1 MVSDVPLGAF
11 LSGGVDSSSVVSL
24 MSELSSNPIKTFSIG
39 FKEEKFNEL
48 RYAKIL
54 ANKYKTEHHEF
65 IIEPDSIDNLSK
77 IIKMFDEPIADSSV
91 IPTYYLSKFTRQ
103 NVTVSLSGDGGD
115 ELFAGYSSYNNMRK
129 LNNRPLNFEFF
140 NKTISKI
147 NSLVPDYVE
156 LKKWLYYFS
165 VNSKNI
171 GAYLGI
177 FKDYERQALYN
188 TRQQNILN
196 NYASENEKV
205 NLLSR
210 IDSDFIT
217 KMQIL
222 DMKTYLVDDILTKV
236 DIASMSNSLEVRVPI
251 LDHKVIE
258 LAFKI
263 PFHMKINNNNQ
274 KIIFKDSLKSILPPE
289 IIKHK
294 KQGFNMPISSWFK
307 DSLNDYIKDILFSK
321 NAKIYDYL
329 NISYVKEIVNNH
341 DLGFRN
347 YSAKIWSLLVLEEWL
362 KENN

>member
-1 MVSDVPLGAF
+1 
-11 LSGGVDSSSVVSL
+11 
-24 MSELSSNPIKTFSIG
+24 MSELSIIQLKLFLLG

-103 NVTVSLSGDGGD
+103 NVTVSLSGDGGKAFCR
-115 ELFAGYSSYNNMRK
+115 LQQLYYIRK
-129 LNNRPLNFEFF
+129 LNNRPLNFEFLTKHF
-140 NKTISKI
+140 KI

>member
-1 MVSDVPLGAF
+1 MVILIFQLIP
-11 LSGGVDSSSVVSL
+11 
-24 MSELSSNPIKTFSIG
+24 KYR
-39 FKEEKFNEL
+39 KF
-48 RYAKIL
+48 IC
-54 ANKYKTEHHEF
+54 
-65 IIEPDSIDNLSK
+65 
-77 IIKMFDEPIADSSV
+77 
-91 IPTYYLSKFTRQ
+91 
-103 NVTVSLSGDGGD
+103 
-115 ELFAGYSSYNNMRK
+115 
-129 LNNRPLNFEFF
+129 
-140 NKTISKI
+140 
-147 NSLVPDYVE
+147 
-156 LKKWLYYFS
+156 
-165 VNSKNI
+165 
-171 GAYLGI
+171 I

-210 IDSDFIT
+210 IDYDFIT

-263 PFHMKINNNNQ
+263 PFHMKINNKNQ

>member
-1 MVSDVPLGAF
+1 
-11 LSGGVDSSSVVSL
+11 
-24 MSELSSNPIKTFSIG
+24 
-39 FKEEKFNEL
+39 
-48 RYAKIL
+48 
-54 ANKYKTEHHEF
+54 
-65 IIEPDSIDNLSK
+65 
-77 IIKMFDEPIADSSV
+77 
-91 IPTYYLSKFTRQ
+91 
-103 NVTVSLSGDGGD
+103 
-115 ELFAGYSSYNNMRK
+115 MRK

-236 DIASMSNSLEVRVPI
+236 DIASMSNSLR
-251 LDHKVIE
+251 
-258 LAFKI
+258 
-263 PFHMKINNNNQ
+263 
-274 KIIFKDSLKSILPPE
+274 
-289 IIKHK
+289 
-294 KQGFNMPISSWFK
+294 
-307 DSLNDYIKDILFSK
+307 
-321 NAKIYDYL
+321 
-329 NISYVKEIVNNH
+329 
-341 DLGFRN
+341 
-347 YSAKIWSLLVLEEWL
+347 LEYQS
-362 KENN
+362 

>member
-1 MVSDVPLGAF
+1 MNYGHTLRSSSIFKNIKKLLPGHYFTVEPLKSKEIIIKKYWDINFNVDYSKSYKEFQEELLFELKESVNMRMVSDVPLGAF

-147 NSLVPDYVE
+147 NSLVPD
-156 LKKWLYYFS
+156 W
-165 VNSKNI
+165 
-171 GAYLGI
+171 
-177 FKDYERQALYN
+177 
-188 TRQQNILN
+188 
-196 NYASENEKV
+196 
-205 NLLSR
+205 
-210 IDSDFIT
+210 
-217 KMQIL
+217 
-222 DMKTYLVDDILTKV
+222 
-236 DIASMSNSLEVRVPI
+236 
-251 LDHKVIE
+251 
-258 LAFKI
+258 
-263 PFHMKINNNNQ
+263 
-274 KIIFKDSLKSILPPE
+274 
-289 IIKHK
+289 
-294 KQGFNMPISSWFK
+294 
-307 DSLNDYIKDILFSK
+307 
-321 NAKIYDYL
+321 
-329 NISYVKEIVNNH
+329 
-341 DLGFRN
+341 
-347 YSAKIWSLLVLEEWL
+347 
-362 KENN
+362 